1 MPKLGMEPIRRRQL
15 IDATISSIGRYGY
28 SETTVQRISQAA
40 GVSSGIIHHYFGGKG
55 ELLEASM
62 RTLLAELRREVVG
75 RLAQATTP
83 RDRLQAIVDGNF
95 APSQFAPPV
104 VAAWLVFWSQ
114 ARHEPRLARL
124 QRINHRRLHSN
135 LHHAFAQALPPAA
148 AMRAAKGLAAL
159 IDGLWLN
166 AALSGARDVEQ
177 ARAIAQRF
185 LDLELNGQGAAIPP
199 AVNDRR

>member
-28 SETTVQRISQAA
+28 GEATVQRISRAA

-62 RTLLAELRREVVG
+62 RALLAELRREVVE
-75 RLAQATTP
+75 RLARATSP
-83 RDRLQAIVDGNF
+83 RARLEAIVEGNF
-95 APSQFAPPV
+95 APSQFDPPV
-104 VAAWLVFWSQ
+104 VAAWLAFWSQ

-124 QRINHRRLHSN
+124 QRIHQRRLHSN
-135 LHHAFAQALPPAA
+135 LRHAFAQVVAPVAA
-148 AMRAAKGLAAL
+148 IQAAKGLAAL

-166 AALSGARDVEQ
+166 AAFSGARDIDE

-185 LDLELNGQGAAIPP
+185 LDHELN
-199 AVNDRR
+199 DR

>member
-1 MPKLGMEPIRRRQL
+1 LPKLGMEPIRRRQL

-28 SETTVQRISQAA
+28 GETTVQRISRAA

-62 RTLLAELRREVVG
+62 RALLAELRREVVE
-75 RLAQATTP
+75 RLARATTP
-83 RDRLQAIVDGNF
+83 RSRLEAIVDGNF

-124 QRINHRRLHSN
+124 QRLHQRRLYSN
-135 LHHAFAQALPPAA
+135 LHHAFAQAVAPAA
-148 AMRAAKGLAAL
+148 ATQAARGLAAL

-166 AALSGARDVEQ
+166 AALSGARDIDQ
-177 ARAIAQRF
+177 ARAIARRF
-185 LDLELNGQGAAIPP
+185 LDHELNDRERQG
-199 AVNDRR
+199 